1 MYSFDSRVRYSE
13 VDEDR
18 KLSLTGVINYM
29 QDCSTFQSED
39 LNMGIDYLT
48 EKHRA
53 WLLSSWQII
62 VDRYPKLG
70 ERIVV
75 STWPYAFKGIYGYRN
90 FTIQDPEGNYL
101 VRANSNWF
109 FFDTESGCPVRV
121 GEEDVAAY
129 GIGQEEKLP
138 MAPEQFIKYFEED
151 DHPQVKADV
160 GRDKGM
166 GISIGRLREDSI
178 YDFKFIGLSHNTVRG
193 AAGGAI
199 LCAETLKAKGCIT
212 KK

>member
-39 LNMGIDYLT
+39 LNMGIDYLA

-53 WLLSSWQII
+53 CLLSSWQIV

-70 ERIVV
+70 ERFVV
-75 STWPYAFKGIYGYRN
+75 ITWPYDFKCIYGYRN
-90 FTIQDPEGNYL
+90 FTIQDPEGSYL

-109 FFDTESGCPVRV
+109 FFDT
-121 GEEDVAAY
+121 
-129 GIGQEEKLP
+129 
-138 MAPEQFIKYFEED
+138 
-151 DHPQVKADV
+151 
-160 GRDKGM
+160 
-166 GISIGRLREDSI
+166 
-178 YDFKFIGLSHNTVRG
+178 
-193 AAGGAI
+193 
-199 LCAETLKAKGCIT
+199 
-212 KK
+212 

>member
-62 VDRYPKLG
+62 GGPLSETGRTHCG
-70 ERIVV
+70 E
-75 STWPYAFKGIYGYRN
+75 
-90 FTIQDPEGNYL
+90 YL
-101 VRANSNWF
+101 A
-109 FFDTESGCPVRV
+109 
-121 GEEDVAAY
+121 
-129 GIGQEEKLP
+129 L
-138 MAPEQFIKYFEED
+138 
-151 DHPQVKADV
+151 
-160 GRDKGM
+160 
-166 GISIGRLREDSI
+166 
-178 YDFKFIGLSHNTVRG
+178 
-193 AAGGAI
+193 
-199 LCAETLKAKGCIT
+199 
-212 KK
+212 